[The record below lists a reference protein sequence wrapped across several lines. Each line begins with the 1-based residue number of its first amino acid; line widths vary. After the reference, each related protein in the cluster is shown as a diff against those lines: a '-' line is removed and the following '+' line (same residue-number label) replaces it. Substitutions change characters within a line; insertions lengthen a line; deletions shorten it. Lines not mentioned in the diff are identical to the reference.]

1 MFELRFFDITQP
13 WWPYLFI
20 LIAGSLPT
28 HIWRYLGVL
37 SAGRLSERS
46 PLIGVVRAVAS
57 ALVAAVIARLVLYP
71 SGTLLE
77 IALGWRIAAVA
88 IGFLTYLILRRSII
102 AGLVSSQIILQWGG
116 MAGWPFLNLEE
127 G

>member
-13 WWPYLFI
+13 PYLFI

-57 ALVAAVIARLVLYP
+57 ALVAAVIARLVLY
-71 SGTLLE
+71 T
-77 IALGWRIAAVA
+77 RAA
-88 IGFLTYLILRRSII
+88 RC
-102 AGLVSSQIILQWGG
+102 WK
-116 MAGWPFLNLEE
+116 
-127 G
+127 

>member
-1 MFELRFFDITQP
+1 MFELRFFDITQSL
-13 WWPYLFI
+13 WPYLFI

-71 SGTLLE
+71 SGTLLD
-77 IALGWRIAAVA
+77 IALGWCIAAVA
-88 IGFLTYLILRRSII
+88 IGFLTYLIL
-102 AGLVSSQIILQWGG
+102 
-116 MAGWPFLNLEE
+116 
-127 G
+127 